1 MSTQST
7 LEAAGIDLTTV
18 PDEQREVLLGLSEE
32 EAATFAS
39 IKGRLDAV
47 ADDVEAH
54 TQVTVGGTFW

>member
-1 MSTQST
+1 MSNHST
-7 LEAAGIDLTTV
+7 LEAAGIDLASV

-47 ADDVEAH
+47 SDVDAH
-54 TQVTVGGTFW
+54 VNSTAGGVFW